1 MISYGFPRTVYT
13 NYVSK
18 KRVDPGFPVVEQRGF
33 APKIT
38 VTHSIS
44 FLSKIRVVFYPGV
57 NSVLAAKR
65 RTETQRISI
74 AIANLLTSEAYNDR
88 NTDSMCPACAPHVPR
103 MCPACALRDT
113 RTWPLRLTFR
123 YFWSEILTWVPEVS
137 FLERRGAS
145 SAAGRHV
152 FGLWPKARAA
162 KPREKKPETA
172 HEKPLAPRILR
183 HLPLVIFASF
193 GGIAKRHVWALSWLS
208 SLSTRNRELGS
219 G

>member
-1 MISYGFPRTVYT
+1 M
-13 NYVSK
+13 
-18 KRVDPGFPVVEQRGF
+18 EQRGF
-33 APKIT
+33 VPKIT

-44 FLSKIRVVFYPGV
+44 FLYPGV

-74 AIANLLTSEAYNDR
+74 AIVISLPVKLTMIEIL
-88 NTDSMCPACAPHVPR
+88 TACAPHVPR

-113 RTWPLRLTFR
+113 RTWPLWLTFR

-172 HEKPLAPRILR
+172 HEKPLAPRVLR
-183 HLPLVIFASF
+183 HLPWVIFASF
-193 GGIAKRHVWALSWLS
+193 GGIAKGHVWALSWLS